1 MCGRI
6 RRSCTIA
13 VATPS
18 SIDECPAVS
27 TLLSPP
33 RGRGEETLDT
43 PGADPRLA
51 RRSLRDVAVANRF
64 FGGTRAVLHALEP
77 LWDRLPRQATLL
89 DVGTGM
95 GDIPARARQAAARAG
110 VTLETVGLEA
120 SAALA
125 AANQGIVTWPV
136 SGDARALPFADH
148 SVDVVT
154 CSQVLHHF
162 FDADARFVLA
172 EMNRVARV
180 QAIVSDIHRSRI
192 AAAGIWLASFALAF
206 HPASRHDAVVSVMRG
221 FHTDELRQMV
231 RDTLGVE
238 AVVRYRPGYRIIAS
252 WAPPRTSGPSPT

>member
-1 MCGRI
+1 M
-6 RRSCTIA
+6 
-13 VATPS
+13 
-18 SIDECPAVS
+18 S

-33 RGRGEETLDT
+33 RRRGAETLDT
-43 PGADPRLA
+43 PDADPGLA
-51 RRSLRDVAVANRF
+51 QRSLRDVAVANRF
-64 FGGTRAVLHALEP
+64 FGGTRAVLDALEP
-77 LWDRLPRQATLL
+77 LWDHLPRHATLL

-95 GDIPARARQAAARAG
+95 GDIPARARQTAARAG

-120 SAALA
+120 TSTLA
-125 AANQGIVTWPV
+125 AANREIVGW
-136 SGDARALPFADH
+136 SICGDARALPFADH

-162 FDADARFVLA
+162 FDADAKFVLA

-221 FHTDELRQMV
+221 FHVGELRQMV
-231 RDTLGVE
+231 RETRGVD
-238 AVVRYRPGYRIIAS
+238 ASVRYRPGYRITAS
-252 WAPPRTSGPSPT
+252 WAPSSAPAPSAA

>member
-1 MCGRI
+1 M
-6 RRSCTIA
+6 
-13 VATPS
+13 
-18 SIDECPAVS
+18 S

-33 RGRGEETLDT
+33 RSRGAETLDT
-43 PGADPRLA
+43 PDTDPRLS
-51 RRSLRDVAVANRF
+51 RRSLRDVAVANRL
-64 FGGTRAVLHALEP
+64 FGGTHAVLTALEP
-77 LWDRLPRQATLL
+77 VWSQLPRHATLL

-95 GDIPARARQAAARAG
+95 GDIPARARQAAARTG

-120 SAALA
+120 TSPLA
-125 AANQGIVTWPV
+125 AANRGVVTWPV
-136 SGDARALPFADH
+136 CGDARALPFADH

-192 AAAGIWLASFALAF
+192 AAAGIWVASFALAF

-221 FHTDELRQMV
+221 FHVGELRQMV
-231 RDTLGVE
+231 RETLGVD
-238 AVVRYRPGYRIIAS
+238 ASVRYRPGYRITAS
-252 WAPPRTSGPSPT
+252 WAPSRAPGPSAA

>member
-1 MCGRI
+1 M
-6 RRSCTIA
+6 SA
-13 VATPS
+13 
-18 SIDECPAVS
+18 
-27 TLLSPP
+27 LLSPP

-43 PGADPRLA
+43 PDADPRLA

-64 FGGTRAVLHALEP
+64 FGGTRAVLDALGP
-77 LWDRLPRQATLL
+77 LWDQLPRHATLL

-95 GDIPARARQAAARAG
+95 GDIPAHARRAAARRG

-120 SAALA
+120 SASLA
-125 AANQGIVTWPV
+125 SDNRGVTTWPV
-136 SGDARALPFADH
+136 CGDARALPFADH

-192 AAAGIWLASFALAF
+192 AAAGIWLASFPLAF

-221 FHTDELRQMV
+221 FRVAELRQMV
-231 RDTLGVE
+231 RESLGVD
-238 AVVRYRPGYRIIAS
+238 AVVRYRPGYRITAS
-252 WAPPRTSGPSPT
+252 WAPSSTPAPSAA

>member
-1 MCGRI
+1 M
-6 RRSCTIA
+6 
-13 VATPS
+13 
-18 SIDECPAVS
+18 S

-33 RGRGEETLDT
+33 RSRGAETLDT
-43 PGADPRLA
+43 PAADFGLA
-51 RRSLRDVAVANRF
+51 QRSLRDVAVANRL
-64 FGGTRAVLHALEP
+64 FGGIHAVLNALGP
-77 LWDRLPRQATLL
+77 LWDHLPRHATLL

-95 GDIPARARQAAARAG
+95 GDIPARARRAAARAG

-120 SAALA
+120 SSGLA
-125 AANQGIVTWPV
+125 AANRGIVTWPV
-136 SGDARALPFADH
+136 CGDARALPFADH
-148 SVDVVT
+148 SVDIVT

-221 FHTDELRQMV
+221 FHVGELRQMV
-231 RDTLGVE
+231 RETIGVD
-238 AVVRYRPGYRIIAS
+238 ASVRYRPGYRITAS
-252 WAPPRTSGPSPT
+252 WAPSPAPGPSAA